1 MLWRGLRSIGLLG
14 LLAFAPCLC
23 LSADRTACPAP
34 TMIGSQRVFIFP
46 DGSIAMRTK
55 LAVNPDGA
63 FASYTVG
70 DHGFTYLANAVDL
83 WKDGRRHNCRDPNL
97 SCRTQFL
104 AAAARDFNAGTTEFC
119 AFALEV
125 EVNEGAELTPCRAGH
140 VIGNAKGRPKKTTAL
155 STVTGA
161 MVTPYASTTS
171 LMHKVQ
177 GVHVYID
184 SAQTPSLVS
193 PRSADL
199 GRVAWVRSRQFS
211 KDTFVIVGDK
221 GPAFGEGSI
230 ALSQLLRHGELK
242 AQKPGPIEL
251 EHRCQASERD
261 LEPPFVSR
269 PDIAGD
275 KCQQGRQPRGPA
287 DIRAVDELA
296 SVDSIL
302 LGSATFNVT
311 GNRIDEELT
320 AQSIA
325 KRAADEQYTAARL
338 QQMADCLQ

>member
-1 MLWRGLRSIGLLG
+1 MLWRGFRSIGFLG
-14 LLAFAPCLC
+14 LLAFVPCLC
-23 LSADRTACPAP
+23 LAADRVACPEP
-34 TMIGSQRVFIFP
+34 TTIEGQRVFIFP

-70 DHGFTYLANAVDL
+70 DHGFTYVANGLDL
-83 WKDGRRHNCRDPNL
+83 WKDGRRHNCRDRNVD
-97 SCRTQFL
+97 CRAKFL
-104 AAAARDFNAGTTEFC
+104 AAAARDFDAGTTEFC

-125 EVNEGAELTPCRAGH
+125 EVNEGAQLTPCRAGH
-140 VIGNAKGRPKKTTAL
+140 VIGNAKGRPKKAAAL

-184 SAQTPSLVS
+184 SAQVPTLVS

-211 KDTFVIVGDK
+211 TDTFAVVGDK
-221 GPAFGEGSI
+221 GPAFGEGAI
-230 ALSQLLRHGELK
+230 ALSQLLRYGELK

-275 KCQQGRQPRGPA
+275 KCRQGRQPRGPA

-302 LGSATFNVT
+302 LGSAAFDVT

-320 AQSIA
+320 VQSIA
-325 KRAADEQYTAARL
+325 RRAADGQYTAARL
-338 QQMADCLQ
+338 KQMADCL

>member
-1 MLWRGLRSIGLLG
+1 MLWREFKLIGFLS
-14 LLAFAPCLC
+14 LLAFVPCLC
-23 LSADRTACPAP
+23 LAADPVACPAP
-34 TMIGSQRVFIFP
+34 TMIGSQRVFMFP

-70 DHGFTYLANAVDL
+70 DHGFTYVANAVDL
-83 WKDGRRHNCRDPNL
+83 WKDDRRHDCRDPSL
-97 SCRTQFL
+97 SCRAKFL
-104 AAAARDFNAGTTEFC
+104 AAAARDFDAGTTEFC

-125 EVNEGAELTPCRAGH
+125 EVNDGAELTQCKAGL
-140 VIGNAKGRPKKTTAL
+140 VIGNAKGRPKKATPLA
-155 STVTGA
+155 TVTGA
-161 MVTPYASTTS
+161 MVTPYASMTS
-171 LMHKVQ
+171 LMHKAQ

-184 SAQTPSLVS
+184 SAQVPSLVS

-211 KDTFVIVGDK
+211 TDTFVIVGDK

-261 LEPPFVSR
+261 LKAPFVAK

-275 KCQQGRQPRGPA
+275 KCQQGRQPRGAA

-302 LGSATFNVT
+302 LGSAAFTVT

-320 AQSIA
+320 VQTIA
-325 KRAADEQYTAARL
+325 RRAADAQYTAERL
-338 QQMADCLQ
+338 KQMADCIQ